1 MKRSRS
7 GWKSR
12 REKKRRRRA
21 GIKHRRWAGELK
33 GSGKCEPA
41 PSSLKNS
48 GAGLF
53 CLLMLL
59 ARMGAT
65 VDHMLI
71 AAEESK
77 DESVSRSGD
86 DLLS

>member
-12 REKKRRRRA
+12 KEKKRPRA
-21 GIKHRRWAGELK
+21 GIEHSRRAGELK
-33 GSGKCEPA
+33 GSDKCDPA
-41 PSSLKNS
+41 PDSLNNS

-59 ARMGAT
+59 ALMGAT
-65 VDHMLI
+65 VHHMLI
-71 AAEESK
+71 AAEECK
-77 DESVSRSGD
+77 DESISRPGD